1 MKKAFPM
8 ILELVIGPNDR
19 ESKLLSLLSPS
30 KKYSSSLNLITI
42 SSKITVEATFSV
54 ITCML
59 LLNTSPFLLIDIS
72 SPGVPTI
79 LFIYTV

>member
-1 MKKAFPM
+1 M

-54 ITCML
+54 IT
-59 LLNTSPFLLIDIS
+59 
-72 SPGVPTI
+72 
-79 LFIYTV
+79 